1 MPEKDPN
8 NWAALWAAVSTS
20 ATWQGAIMASIIAAL
35 RVLYD
40 GKETRW
46 ARIALESLICGALSL
61 CASSLVQW
69 GGLPA
74 SVSIAAGG
82 AIGFLGVTTIREFL
96 VKWAG
101 KRVDS

>member
-8 NWAALWAAVSTS
+8 TWASLWLAVSTS
-20 ATWQGAIMASIIAAL
+20 VEAKGAAMASVIAVL

-46 ARIALESLICGALSL
+46 TRIALESLICGALSL

-69 GGLPA
+69 GGFPP
-74 SVSIAAGG
+74 SVSVAAGG
-82 AIGFLGVTTIREFL
+82 AIGFLGVTTIRELL

-101 KRVDS
+101 KRVEP